1 MNIFKIFYYL
11 FIKRF
16 LYFSRQRIYNHKKVN
31 KKDYKEIKKNLIKNG
46 YCVIEN
52 FISPGECNYIKN
64 KIIRFIKKNPK
75 HTIVD
80 NEKSDSRIHGAE
92 FICSKIR
99 DYFSSNYLKSIG
111 EEYSNNKLKN
121 LMTMANKTIFRKKN
135 KGSGNGWHRDSIN
148 IQYKSILYL
157 NDVNADNGAFQIIEN
172 SKSKNEI
179 LKFLILNNLDPS
191 KTSFSENLIKKNLKD
206 KKLKLKTL
214 IGKKGTLILVD
225 TSCIHRGSPLKT
237 GIRYAITNYYYPK
250 NLINKYDKQFSKR
263 IKKII

>member
-1 MNIFKIFYYL
+1 MTWITKGNLKNISWLRKNYPKIKYSKNYL
-11 FIKRF
+11 
-16 LYFSRQRIYNHKKVN
+16 
-31 KKDYKEIKKNLIKNG
+31 EILNDKSIDIIVIATPISTHYQLILKALNSG
-46 YCVIEN
+46 
-52 FISPGECNYIKN
+52 
-64 KIIRFIKKNPK
+64 K
-75 HTIVD
+75 HVFV
-80 NEKSDSRIHGAE
+80 EKPLSNQYDQA
-92 FICSKIR
+92 
-99 DYFSSNYLKSIG
+99 NYLKSIG